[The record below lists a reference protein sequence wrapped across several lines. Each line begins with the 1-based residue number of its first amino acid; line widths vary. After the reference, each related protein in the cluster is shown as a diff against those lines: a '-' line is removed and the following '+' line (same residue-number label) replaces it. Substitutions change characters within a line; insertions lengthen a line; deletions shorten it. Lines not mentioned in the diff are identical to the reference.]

1 MKRFLI
7 SIVLLFAPLA
17 PAQAYWEYGHETV
30 AHIAQAN
37 MSPKART
44 NMQRL
49 LRAAP
54 MLGTPKCA
62 MRNIGRHL
70 QTVRFEK
77 RLRRWQLRFRPD

>member
-1 MKRFLI
+1 MRTTRDCYFDLHAVTNYGTRMKRLLI
-7 SIVLLFAPLA
+7 ALLALVAPLA

-37 MSPKART
+37 MSPKARA

-62 MRNIGRHL
+62 MQHC
-70 QTVRFEK
+70 
-77 RLRRWQLRFRPD
+77 